1 MRNTIKN
8 FNSHIYLYY
17 EYKALL
23 KIKSKSFSRDKIYKQ
38 KKRSAKTIID
48 ENKKQYYFKGKR
60 TELTQDPH
68 KNFILKLLIKNNR
81 QDLITDEFF
90 EIEK

>member
-1 MRNTIKN
+1 MRNSIKK

-17 EYKALL
+17 EYKSLL

-38 KKRSAKTIID
+38 KKRTAKTIID
-48 ENKKQYYFKGKR
+48 ENKKKYYCRGKR

-90 EIEK
+90 EMEK